1 MKTKKIN
8 IISFITVFLI
18 LGITGNTTAGES
30 SRGGTFLPLGWD
42 ARGEGLAGAASLL
55 ARDDGA
61 AYWNP
66 ANLVFLGSAQ
76 MTLGTTRPVSGMD
89 NLYSIF
95 SIGTGLL
102 DSRVSPDSLVSM
114 RRFGAAITITHL
126 GLRLASGSEWN
137 EGTIGFSGAFS
148 PNHFNSIGMSW
159 KMLKSWTQIDNADSW
174 GMAFDIGWT
183 ARLHKNVWFALV
195 GKNLNGTVHYPES
208 DDNLDSSFNFAI
220 SWENI
225 LDRVSI
231 EFDAVRKE
239 GELNRILGGS
249 EIIIV
254 DGLLHLLAGVD
265 RRLVNGKRTITHFG
279 ICSCY
284 RNAKIALSFSFDPLD
299 TFGKQTRL
307 SIGYR
312 L

>member
-126 GLRLASGSEWN
+126 GLRLAGGSEWN